1 MTDLGLDTLSKLTV
15 FSKYAKYNPQLKR
28 RETWEE
34 IVDRYESMLSTKYPS
49 LKKEIKK
56 NTVFIR
62 EKKVL
67 PSMRA
72 LQFAGIAMEVNNARG
87 YNLFCFIVNGEKS

>member
-34 IVDRYESMLSTKYPS
+34 IVDRYEQMLCTKYPTLS
-49 LKKEIKK
+49 
-56 NTVFIR
+56 NR
-62 EKKVL
+62 
-67 PSMRA
+67 
-72 LQFAGIAMEVNNARG
+72 
-87 YNLFCFIVNGEKS
+87 